1 MDSTEQKCAD
11 MKVLEWN
18 FPEDGREIN
27 LILKPKPA
35 NEQGIPSYWQL
46 NEAGNPGEAEA
57 YGNMNFKF
65 KCGKG
70 FLTLNVTLD
79 PSEFGID
86 DLQFFD
92 FPGLLQADGVIPL
105 TRGFRHQFHSR
116 VVSADKRTLK
126 IRIRDDDMIPDEF
139 AFLWFCYSPSADA
152 HFVSGDPK
160 ARLVP
165 Q

>member
-1 MDSTEQKCAD
+1 MISAEQKCED

-27 LILKPKPA
+27 LVLKPKPA
-35 NEQGIPSYWQL
+35 DARGVPTYWQL

-57 YGNMNFKF
+57 YGNMDFKI
-65 KCGKG
+65 KSGAG

-79 PSEFGID
+79 PSEFGFA
-86 DLQFFD
+86 DLEFVD
-92 FPGLLQADGVIPL
+92 FPGLLQADGIVPL
-105 TRGFRHQFHSR
+105 TQGFRHQFYSR
-116 VVSADKRTLK
+116 VVSADKRQLK
-126 IRIRDDDMIPDEF
+126 IKITDLDMVPDNF

-160 ARLVP
+160 AVLTP